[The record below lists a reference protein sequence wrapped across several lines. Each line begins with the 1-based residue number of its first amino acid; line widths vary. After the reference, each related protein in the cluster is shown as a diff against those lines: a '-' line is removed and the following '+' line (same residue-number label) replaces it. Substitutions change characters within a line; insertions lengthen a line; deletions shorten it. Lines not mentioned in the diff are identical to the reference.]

1 MPSLK
6 QEKDLFVK
14 KLPLNKT
21 KRKTYFA
28 IQATMLSKVF
38 FGKVLIKMPD
48 GRTILEFLVDRIKA
62 TEISENIVIVTSDQD
77 SDLAIV
83 EEGQRLG
90 IKVIRGPLDE

>member
-1 MPSLK
+1 M
-6 QEKDLFVK
+6 K
-14 KLPLNKT
+14 KLPQNKT

-28 IQATMLSKVF
+28 IQATMLSEVF
-38 FGKVLIKMPD
+38 FGRVLVKMPD

-90 IKVIRGPLDE
+90 I